1 MGMKHMG
8 NSAIKLSNLTRDFSI
23 GLRGYKLRALDQV
36 NLEVPLGGIFGLLGP
51 NGSGKSTTIKIILGL
66 LRPSTGQCDIFG
78 VPAGQREARSRIGY
92 LPETPFF
99 YQFLTGR
106 ELVRFF
112 AAISGLRGQARE
124 QRVDVVLETV
134 RMIGSADRHI
144 RTYSKGMIQRI
155 GLAQALVHDPDIL
168 ILDEPMSGLDPI
180 GTCEFIEILRDLRD
194 RGKTVLL
201 ASHLLARVEEICDE
215 IAILHKGQIV
225 CHGSLPEITQA
236 SESTVLKL
244 AHLSPEKEKAAQ
256 EALRL
261 IGINILEFQ
270 KDRRRLDEVFL
281 AAVSDQS
288 QSSQES

>member
-1 MGMKHMG
+1 MKHMG
-8 NSAIKLSNLTRDFSI
+8 NFAIKLTNLTRDFSI

-36 NLEVPLGGIFGLLGP
+36 NLEVPSGGIFGLLGP

-66 LRPSTGQCDIFG
+66 LRPSTGRCDIFG
-78 VPAGQREARSRIGY
+78 VPAGRREARSRIGY
-92 LPETPFF
+92 LPENPFF

-112 AAISGLRGQARE
+112 AAISGLHGQSME
-124 QRVDVVLETV
+124 QRVDAVLETV
-134 RMIGSADRHI
+134 RMIGSADRRI

-180 GTCEFIEILRDLRD
+180 GTCEVIEILRDLRD

-225 CHGSLPEITQA
+225 CHGSLPEIIQA
-236 SESTVLKL
+236 SESTFLKL

-261 IGINILEFQ
+261 IGINILEIQ

-288 QSSQES
+288 QHT

>member
-1 MGMKHMG
+1 MTHLG

-180 GTCEFIEILRDLRD
+180 GTCEFIEILHDLRD

-288 QSSQES
+288 QSPQES